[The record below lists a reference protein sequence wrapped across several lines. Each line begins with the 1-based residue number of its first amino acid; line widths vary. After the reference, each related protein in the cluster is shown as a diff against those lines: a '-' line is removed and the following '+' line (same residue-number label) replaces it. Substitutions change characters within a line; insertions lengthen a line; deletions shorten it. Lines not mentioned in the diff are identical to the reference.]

1 MRPSYNKESTM
12 SRDLSHLIPHKRDE
26 DLMKLLHNANKH
38 RDAEIGHQVASQ
50 VFAEWRSRSLRF
62 MNDPPACSLEADG
75 VLSAFG
81 YRVGEF
87 GVRDS
92 QERLRILRLIFD
104 AEIPP
109 INDPYYVRSWGR
121 PKSQQRK
128 RRLTSVIASL
138 IHSTKRKSAGKRFAN
153 ALKDWTSDLQ
163 AIAAF

>member
-1 MRPSYNKESTM
+1 MM
-12 SRDLSHLIPHKRDE
+12 SNDFSHVIPHKRDE
-26 DLMKLLHNANKH
+26 DLMKLLHNASKH
-38 RDAEIGHQVASQ
+38 RDAKIGHHVASQ

-62 MNDPPACSLEADG
+62 INDPTACSLKADG

-92 QERLRILRLIFD
+92 EERLRILKLIFD

-109 INDPYYVRSWGR
+109 INDTSYVRSWGR

-138 IHSTKRKSAGKRFAN
+138 IYSTERKSAGKRFAN
-153 ALKDWTSDLQ
+153 ALKDWTGDLQ
-163 AIAAF
+163 AISVF